1 MAIPKDSMIFALSLL
16 FFISA
21 AFSISESP
29 FIVAHKKATLTNLQ
43 SGIDRVSVSI
53 DVYNRGSAYDVD
65 VIVAKVRRKSLEVVV
80 LFQKTGAFYAAISSA
95 FDVSLTDNSW
105 GHEVFDIVSGNYTKT
120 WERLDAGSHVSH
132 SFELMSQAKTRYF
145 GAPAVITFRVPRN
158 AKLQEAYSTP
168 ILPLDILADKT
179 AEQKFEWAK
188 RFVAKYGSLISVICI
203 VTLSGHLITSPS
215 KSSDGKGN
223 KKRR

>member
-1 MAIPKDSMIFALSLL
+1 MSVAYSLSLSLFLSMAIPMDSMIFALSLL

-53 DVYNRGSAYDVD
+53 DVYNRGSA
-65 VIVAKVRRKSLEVVV
+65 
-80 LFQKTGAFYAAISSA
+80 SA

-132 SFELMSQAKTRYF
+132 SFELMSQVKTRHF
-145 GAPAVITFRVPRN
+145 GAPAVITFRVPKN

-179 AEQKFEWAK
+179 AEQKFEW
-188 RFVAKYGSLISVICI
+188 RFVTKYGSLISVICI

>member
-1 MAIPKDSMIFALSLL
+1 MAIPMDSMIFALSLL

-53 DVYNRGSAYDVD
+53 DVYNRGSAGKTTKE
-65 VIVAKVRRKSLEVVV
+65 IARSSCVVPE
-80 LFQKTGAFYAAISSA
+80 TGAFYVAISSA

-132 SFELMSQAKTRYF
+132 SFELMSQKKTRYF
-145 GAPAVITFRVPRN
+145 GAPAVITFRVPTN

-179 AEQKFEWAK
+179 AGQKFEW
-188 RFVAKYGSLISVICI
+188 RFVTQYGSLISVICI

-223 KKRR
+223 KKRQ

>member
-53 DVYNRGSAYDVD
+53 DVYNRGSA
-65 VIVAKVRRKSLEVVV
+65 
-80 LFQKTGAFYAAISSA
+80 SA

-179 AEQKFEWAK
+179 AEQKFEW